1 MKIMWTIAAL
11 ACSVSLVNAQQSGK
25 PGTPRPSPTAKPSA
39 PAPRPRVQITEPWMV
54 TPAPMALPGDDLDLP
69 SMALLAPGQT
79 PLLMPGIDAVTAITP
94 MVAPTPGQRS
104 FAFEFPMLA
113 PGQGGGITPFPPMPA
128 MEPLPPLEPMAPM
141 TPFPA
146 MAPVPPLEPMPPMP
160 PMTPMA
166 PMAPMPPLPPS
177 EPMFYDFLPGQQ
189 GPTARP
195 QSDRQFEAEL
205 RRLTAELDRNEQ
217 ARRRAAESQDR
228 AREREL
234 EAQERTLQ
242 RQLEQQIRI
251 IEQQDRN
258 LQRQIEQEVAN
269 AARQAEQQER
279 NLQRQIE
286 QQVQNATRQAEQA
299 DRIAQQTLERQIA
312 QSIRQQEMQDR
323 QFHREVELGLRRSQ
337 VDVTHSLNFRGDFHV
352 TVPPSWAPQDVA
364 DSVWRQ
370 ARELV
375 NRGEYGQA
383 AQAFRSIPQRYPNS
397 EYAPEAAYYLAFSLF
412 RIGGTAELREAVAA
426 LEASKA
432 KYPNARSKTEAAALN
447 TRILG
452 VLANRGDAQA
462 AAALR
467 ATAANGQ
474 ASTCDREDQAV
485 QQEAM
490 NQLSRMEGSNINEL
504 ITRVLAR
511 KDECAIPLR
520 RTAIF
525 LVGQRKDAQATSVL
539 AGVARSDPSVDVR
552 VEAIGVIARLS
563 NEEGV
568 PVLEEL
574 TRSDDERIQ
583 RAAIRALVRHP
594 SARARTSVRGL
605 IERDDVSERLRS
617 EALSAFEP
625 ERATADDVAWL
636 RALYGKVTTSSL
648 RARTLSA
655 IVRIGGPEVDQWLV
669 TLARDDNQ
677 PSEIRA
683 TAMRRMGETMS
694 VADLGRLY
702 DSATQQRFRSEIIS
716 VLGKRKEDAATDK
729 LIDIIKNGTDP
740 TLRRSA
746 INAVVN
752 KNDARAQQLLLEII
766 NK

>member
-1 MKIMWTIAAL
+1 LIIKENPVMKIKWTIAAL
-11 ACSVSLVNAQQSGK
+11 ACSVTLVNAQQ
-25 PGTPRPSPTAKPSA
+25 TPRPSPAAKPSA
-39 PAPRPRVQITEPWMV
+39 PAPRPRVQITEPWV
-54 TPAPMALPGDDLDLP
+54 TPAPAPMALPGVDLELP
-69 SMALLAPGQT
+69 PMA
-79 PLLMPGIDAVTAITP
+79 
-94 MVAPTPGQRS
+94 
-104 FAFEFPMLA
+104 MLA
-113 PGQGGGITPFPPMPA
+113 PGQGITPFPPMPA
-128 MEPLPPLEPMAPM
+128 MEPLLPFEPMA
-141 TPFPA
+141 
-146 MAPVPPLEPMPPMP
+146 
-160 PMTPMA
+160 PMA
-166 PMAPMPPLPPS
+166 PMAPMPPMEPLTPMPAMEPLVPFTPLAPIPPS
-177 EPMFYDFLPGQQ
+177 TPMLFDAFPGQG
-189 GPTARP
+189 GPVPPRP

-205 RRLTAELDRNEQ
+205 RRLTAELDRAAQQE
-217 ARRRAAESQDR
+217 RRALEAQDR
-228 AREREL
+228 AAQRE
-234 EAQERTLQ
+234 
-242 RQLEQQIRI
+242 
-251 IEQQDRN
+251 IEQQMRSI
-258 LQRQIEQEVAN
+258 QREIEQA
-269 AARQAEQQER
+269 ER
-279 NLQRQIE
+279 NR
-286 QQVQNATRQAEQA
+286 A
-299 DRIAQQTLERQIA
+299 
-312 QSIRQQEMQDR
+312 MQDR
-323 QFHREVELGLRRSQ
+323 QIQRDIEVHIQQTQREQERAVAQAIRESELHNRQVQREAELALRRSQ
-337 VDVTHSLNFRGDFHV
+337 MDLAHSLNFRGDFHV
-352 TVPPSWAPQDVA
+352 TVPPSWAPQDAA
-364 DSVWRQ
+364 DSLWRS

-383 AQAFRSIPQRYPNS
+383 AQAFRSILQRFPNS
-397 EYAPEAAYYLAFSLF
+397 DYAPEAPYYLAFSLF
-412 RIGGTAELREAVAA
+412 RIGGTAELREGLAA
-426 LEASKA
+426 LEASKQ
-432 KYPNARSKTEAAALN
+432 KYPNSRNKTEAAALT
-447 TRILG
+447 TRIQG

-467 ATAANGQ
+467 AATANSGQ
-474 ASTCDREDQAV
+474 ATCDREDQAV

-539 AGVARSDPSVDVR
+539 AGVARNDPSVDVR
-552 VEAIGVIARLS
+552 VEAIGVIARLA
-563 NEEGV
+563 NEDGV
-568 PVLEEL
+568 AVLEEL

-583 RAAIRALVRHP
+583 RAAVRALVRHP
-594 SARARTSVRGL
+594 SARARTSIRSLV
-605 IERDDVSERLRS
+605 ERDDVSERLRS
-617 EALSAFEP
+617 EALSAFDA

-655 IVRIGGPEVDQWLV
+655 ITRIGGPEVDQWLA

-683 TAMRRMGETMS
+683 TAMRRIGQTMS

-702 DSATQQRFRSEIIS
+702 DSATQQRFRSEIIN